1 MLKFIPL
8 LTAAILALPVPMLA
22 QDAGAVLRIIEAQD
36 QIVRIQAKTRHT
48 TVIVLP
54 ASEDILD
61 FVVGDSEYWHLTG
74 AANLAFL
81 KPIAEGVTTNVALV
95 CASGR
100 IYSFLVTEG
109 SAGEPHLIVRVEHPQ
124 IDDPRIS
131 PGVNTPAFVR
141 RSQVTA
147 YQEMAETAMKT
158 VATVQE
164 EAEVRVAEA
173 KALAE
178 GETEA
183 FRSDY
188 PTRLNFPYRLEDKA
202 IKWPF
207 LVEGMW
213 NDGQFTYLRS
223 NAQETPALYEEK
235 DGKPALVAYDLEED
249 GLYIA
254 RHVLGN
260 GWLQIGKEKAKWR
273 FTAPRGEAVSS
284 GWKRLYPKP
293 AGSLPGGIV
302 TQWGVALITVLIL
315 IFVALWL
322 ASGGTEQAE
331 IDSIGGEVTGPARNF
346 AGQMAAQVEAEALRA
361 ETRRAAAARTLQ
373 AQQRQEARGAATGA
387 IGGGELTMDEALLLA
402 GPSPETGRAYT
413 TEEFELRERLRLEA
427 LERRSRSLRSSPVA
441 QTYRQLDRARSP
453 AEAGAEPGPVEAIRA
468 EGAAALAQALGTFEG
483 ATTGLEDEIAAEAE
497 SDQAFLRALT
507 GAQQGGGPGAGAA
520 AAPHSL
526 GFPGAA
532 AQPSRDYANPSRL
545 EGGDDPPGWERI
557 YEGSFLEAVLVTQLS
572 GDFPGPVLA
581 QVAVPFYSA
590 DRQRVLV
597 PRGARVIGTA
607 SAVIG
612 QDQERLAVSF
622 HRLIYPDGRWV
633 TLDFH
638 GLNQV
643 GEGALKDRVNRHYF
657 SMFAAV
663 GAVGIISGLTLQ
675 NSNPYGGGAQAFR
688 AGAGQGLGQAAEQI
702 LQRFLNRLPT
712 LTIRA
717 GHRLRIWFTSDVL
730 VPRNLKGE

>member
-1 MLKFIPL
+1 M
-8 LTAAILALPVPMLA
+8 
-22 QDAGAVLRIIEAQD
+22 
-36 QIVRIQAKTRHT
+36 
-48 TVIVLP
+48 
-54 ASEDILD
+54 
-61 FVVGDSEYWHLTG
+61 
-74 AANLAFL
+74 
-81 KPIAEGVTTNVALV
+81 
-95 CASGR
+95 
-100 IYSFLVTEG
+100 
-109 SAGEPHLIVRVEHPQ
+109 
-124 IDDPRIS
+124 
-131 PGVNTPAFVR
+131 
-141 RSQVTA
+141 
-147 YQEMAETAMKT
+147 
-158 VATVQE
+158 
-164 EAEVRVAEA
+164 
-173 KALAE
+173 
-178 GETEA
+178 
-183 FRSDY
+183 
-188 PTRLNFPYRLEDKA
+188 
-202 IKWPF
+202 
-207 LVEGMW
+207 
-213 NDGQFTYLRS
+213 
-223 NAQETPALYEEK
+223 
-235 DGKPALVAYDLEED
+235 
-249 GLYIA
+249 
-254 RHVLGN
+254 
-260 GWLQIGKEKAKWR
+260 
-273 FTAPRGEAVSS
+273 SS

-373 AQQRQEARGAATGA
+373 AQQRQEAREVATGA
-387 IGGGELTMDEALLLA
+387 IGGGELTMDEAMLLA

-520 AAPHSL
+520 AAPNSL

-607 SAVIG
+607 SAVLG

-712 LTIRA
+712 ITIRA

>member
-1 MLKFIPL
+1 M
-8 LTAAILALPVPMLA
+8 
-22 QDAGAVLRIIEAQD
+22 
-36 QIVRIQAKTRHT
+36 
-48 TVIVLP
+48 
-54 ASEDILD
+54 
-61 FVVGDSEYWHLTG
+61 
-74 AANLAFL
+74 
-81 KPIAEGVTTNVALV
+81 
-95 CASGR
+95 
-100 IYSFLVTEG
+100 
-109 SAGEPHLIVRVEHPQ
+109 
-124 IDDPRIS
+124 
-131 PGVNTPAFVR
+131 
-141 RSQVTA
+141 
-147 YQEMAETAMKT
+147 
-158 VATVQE
+158 
-164 EAEVRVAEA
+164 
-173 KALAE
+173 
-178 GETEA
+178 
-183 FRSDY
+183 
-188 PTRLNFPYRLEDKA
+188 
-202 IKWPF
+202 
-207 LVEGMW
+207 
-213 NDGQFTYLRS
+213 
-223 NAQETPALYEEK
+223 
-235 DGKPALVAYDLEED
+235 
-249 GLYIA
+249 
-254 RHVLGN
+254 
-260 GWLQIGKEKAKWR
+260 
-273 FTAPRGEAVSS
+273 
-284 GWKRLYPKP
+284 
-293 AGSLPGGIV
+293 
-302 TQWGVALITVLIL
+302 
-315 IFVALWL
+315 
-322 ASGGTEQAE
+322 
-331 IDSIGGEVTGPARNF
+331 
-346 AGQMAAQVEAEALRA
+346 
-361 ETRRAAAARTLQ
+361 
-373 AQQRQEARGAATGA
+373 
-387 IGGGELTMDEALLLA
+387 TMDEAMLLA

-413 TEEFELRERLRLEA
+413 QQEFELRERLRLEA

-453 AEAGAEPGPVEAIRA
+453 AQPGAEPGPVEAIRA

-483 ATTGLEDEIAAEAE
+483 ATTGLEDDIAAEAE
-497 SDQAFLRALT
+497 SDQAFLRAS
-507 GAQQGGGPGAGAA
+507 PERSRAA
-520 AAPHSL
+520 ADREAVPPGPAAPAPNSL

-607 SAVIG
+607 SAVLG

-712 LTIRA
+712 ITIRA

>member
-1 MLKFIPL
+1 M
-8 LTAAILALPVPMLA
+8 
-22 QDAGAVLRIIEAQD
+22 
-36 QIVRIQAKTRHT
+36 
-48 TVIVLP
+48 
-54 ASEDILD
+54 
-61 FVVGDSEYWHLTG
+61 
-74 AANLAFL
+74 
-81 KPIAEGVTTNVALV
+81 
-95 CASGR
+95 
-100 IYSFLVTEG
+100 
-109 SAGEPHLIVRVEHPQ
+109 
-124 IDDPRIS
+124 
-131 PGVNTPAFVR
+131 
-141 RSQVTA
+141 
-147 YQEMAETAMKT
+147 
-158 VATVQE
+158 
-164 EAEVRVAEA
+164 
-173 KALAE
+173 
-178 GETEA
+178 
-183 FRSDY
+183 
-188 PTRLNFPYRLEDKA
+188 
-202 IKWPF
+202 
-207 LVEGMW
+207 
-213 NDGQFTYLRS
+213 
-223 NAQETPALYEEK
+223 
-235 DGKPALVAYDLEED
+235 
-249 GLYIA
+249 
-254 RHVLGN
+254 
-260 GWLQIGKEKAKWR
+260 
-273 FTAPRGEAVSS
+273 SS

-315 IFVALWL
+315 VFVALWL
-322 ASGGTEQAE
+322 ATGGSEPAG

-361 ETRRAAAARTLQ
+361 ETRAAAAERTLQ
-373 AQQRQEARGAATGA
+373 AQQRQEAREGAGGA
-387 IGGGELTMDEALLLA
+387 IGGGQVTMDEALLLA

-413 TEEFELRERLRLEA
+413 AEEFELRERLRLEA

-441 QTYRQLDRARSP
+441 QTYRQFDRARSP
-453 AEAGAEPGPVEAIRA
+453 TEAGAEPGPVEAIRA

-483 ATTGLEDEIAAEAE
+483 ATTGLEDEIASEAQA
-497 SDQAFLRALT
+497 DQAFLRALT
-507 GAQQGGGPGAGAA
+507 GAQQGGGAAQAVPPGPAAGAA
-520 AAPHSL
+520 PAPNSL

-532 AQPSRDYANPSRL
+532 AQPARDYANPSRL

-607 SAVIG
+607 SAVQG

-622 HRLIYPDGRWV
+622 HRLIYPDGRWAA
-633 TLDFH
+633 LDFH

-712 LTIRA
+712 ITIRA